1 MLADLREKLGWFQG
15 ALAAVR
21 AHGPAARQDAGK
33 ALLTQFHEIVALRR
47 GAGKLDPDEYY
58 QYRLYDD
65 SRFTWSQ
72 KAEFLGRRLE
82 NGLVP
87 VLGEDW
93 WIGLAHDKLVTA
105 AFLRGLGYPTPEI
118 YGVYHPWRASGGART
133 LPTREALT
141 SFLRGRGEQALVA
154 KPVTGM
160 WGRHV
165 LAIRRY
171 DPADDTVVLTNQSR
185 LSPEQV
191 ADRFDERAD
200 PSGTLLQELLEPHP
214 CLRELCGPRI
224 CSVRMVS
231 LVDDAGPRLL
241 SCVWKVATGASM
253 ADNYWEPGNLIA
265 PIEPDT
271 GRVGRPFTGL
281 GRDIQYVDRHPDT
294 GRPLTGVV
302 LPEWQTAVSLC
313 LDATRC
319 IPGIPMQAWDVALTS
334 RGPVLLEVN
343 VNGGMRLPQLAA
355 GAGLYRGE
363 FRTFLHRFGYPA

>member
-1 MLADLREKLGWFQG
+1 MLADLREKLGWFQM
-15 ALAAVR
+15 ALATVQT
-21 AHGPAARQDAGK
+21 HGPAARRDAGK
-33 ALLTQFHEIVALRR
+33 PLLAQFREIVSLRR

-65 SRFTWSQ
+65 ARFSWSQ

-87 VLGEDW
+87 VLREDW

-105 AFLRGLGYPTPEI
+105 ALLRGLGYPTPEI
-118 YGVYHPWRASGGART
+118 YGVYHPWRAWGSAPT
-133 LPTREALT
+133 LPTRQALT
-141 SFLRGRGEQALVA
+141 AFLRSRGDQPLVA

-160 WGRHV
+160 WGKHV

-171 DPADDTVVLTNQSR
+171 DPADDHVVLTNQSR

-191 ADRFDERAD
+191 ADRFDARDD

-214 CLRELCGPRI
+214 SLLELCGPRI

-231 LVDDAGPRLL
+231 LVDQAGPRLL
-241 SCVWKVATGASM
+241 SCVWKVATGAAM

-265 PIEPDT
+265 PIEPET

-281 GRDIQYVDRHPDT
+281 GRDIQFVEKHPDT
-294 GRPLTGVV
+294 GQPLTGLL
-302 LPEWQTAVSLC
+302 LPEWRSAVAMC

-363 FRTFLHRFGYPA
+363 FRIFLQQFGYPA